1 MKIHSNNNFPRFFDW
16 LVKTKGL
23 HEARYLLA
31 PNLSS
36 TRLTMQQYIEA
47 RDVLNSSGE
56 LYFAGTAGTNEV
68 IGYRFDKDGLRY
80 VYLEQDLNAMSFRLK
95 LSTIPIQYQEQID
108 AIDKEH
114 LALLAAKQAQTETA

>member
-1 MKIHSNNNFPRFFDW
+1 MRIHSNNNFPRFFEW

-31 PNLSS
+31 PDMSS
-36 TRLTMQQYIEA
+36 TRLTMQQYTEA
-47 RDVLNSSGE
+47 RDVLNASGE
-56 LYFAGTAGTNEV
+56 LHFAGTAGTNEV

-80 VYLEQDLNAMSFRLK
+80 IYLEQDLSAMSFRLK

-114 LALLAAKQAQTETA
+114 LALLAAKAKQAETA

>member
-16 LVKTKGL
+16 LVKAKGL

-68 IGYRFDKDGLRY
+68 IGYRFDRDGLRF
-80 VYLEQDLNAMSFRLK
+80 VYLEQDLGALSFRLK
-95 LSTIPIQYQEQID
+95 LSSIPIMYQDQID

>member
-1 MKIHSNNNFPRFFDW
+1 MRVYSNNNFPRFFDW
-16 LVKTKGL
+16 LVKAKGL

-36 TRLTMQQYIEA
+36 TRLTMQQYTEA

-80 VYLEQDLNAMSFRLK
+80 IYLEQDLSAMSFRLK

>member
-1 MKIHSNNNFPRFFDW
+1 MKITSNNNFPRFFDW

-36 TRLTMQQYIEA
+36 TRLTMQQYTEA

-68 IGYRFDKDGLRY
+68 IGYRFNKDGLRY
-80 VYLEQDLNAMSFRLK
+80 IYLEQDLSAMSFRLK
-95 LSTIPIQYQEQID
+95 LSTIPIQYREQID